1 MKRIGKHGTYA
12 ILGLTA
18 VSLIGIGFSSWIIN
32 AFTEK
37 SIEKNVTVT
46 AGSFDDKRFDF
57 KVTNVS
63 DGTIKFDSLLNGDSD
78 VITGSGDKDE
88 EDLDFSF
95 TCSINKSASIS
106 TDLAGI
112 YVKFSDTTGETDKIN
127 DLVTAD
133 IIQTPISFGENSSDA
148 TNGSYGYLLIAGN
161 AFNTPSVAVEAT
173 YDEPA
178 EAEPKEKK
186 YTCTIKDSGDTYS
199 IEITFNFAWGS
210 AFGYEN
216 PTNVSSTDGHYGTTI
231 AGLKTLDAA
240 DDLGLTVTLTAVA
253 A

>member
-32 AFTEK
+32 AITEK
-37 SIEKNVTVT
+37 SIENNVTVT

-63 DGTIKFDSLLNGDSD
+63 DGTVKFDSLLTGDSD
-78 VITGSGDKDE
+78 VITGSGDKNE
-88 EDLDFSF
+88 EDLKFSF

-112 YVKFSDTTGETDKIN
+112 YVKFSDTATKTDKIN
-127 DLVTAD
+127 ELVSAN

-148 TNGSYGYLLIAGN
+148 TNGTYGYLLIPGAN
-161 AFNTPSVAVEAT
+161 FTTLTTAEDA

-178 EAEPKEKK
+178 DTNK
-186 YTCTIKDSGDTYS
+186 YTCTITDSGDTYS
-199 IEITFNFAWGS
+199 IEIAFNFAWGS

-216 PTNVSSTDGHYGTTI
+216 PTNVKSTDAHYNSTI
-231 AGLKTLDAA
+231 SGLKTLDAA
-240 DDLGLTVTLTAVA
+240 DDLGLTVALTAVA
-253 A
+253 K

>member
-37 SIEKNVTVT
+37 SIDKNVTVT

-57 KVTNVS
+57 KVTSES
-63 DGTIKFDSLLNGDSD
+63 DLTIKFDSLSTGDSD
-78 VITGSGDKDE
+78 VIKGSGDE
-88 EDLDFSF
+88 ENLDFSF
-95 TCSINKSASIS
+95 TCSINKTESIS

-112 YVKFSDTTGETDKIN
+112 YVKFSDTGKTSKIN
-127 DLVTAD
+127 DLVSSH
-133 IIQTPISFGENSSDA
+133 IVQTPISFGEDSSDS
-148 TNGSYGYLLIAGN
+148 TNGKYGYLLIAGN
-161 AFNTPSVAVEAT
+161 DFNTPLDPVEVT
-173 YDEPA
+173 YDNPA
-178 EAEPKEKK
+178 GTKK
-186 YTCTIKDSGDTYS
+186 YTCTITDSGDTYS

-216 PTNVSSTDGHYGTTI
+216 PTNVSSTDDHYGSTI

-253 A
+253 K

>member
-37 SIEKNVTVT
+37 SIDKNVTVT

-57 KVTNVS
+57 KVTNVK
-63 DGTIKFDSLLNGDSD
+63 DGTIKFDSLGTGNSD
-78 VITGSGDKDE
+78 VIKGSGNE

-112 YVKFSDTTGETDKIN
+112 YVKFSDTTGETDKIY

-133 IIQTPISFGENSSDA
+133 IIQTPISFGENSGDP

-161 AFNTPSVAVEAT
+161 AFKTPSVAVEAT

-186 YTCTIKDSGDTYS
+186 YTCTITENVDTYS

-210 AFGYEN
+210 AFDYEN

>member
-37 SIEKNVTVT
+37 SIDKNVTVT

-57 KVTNVS
+57 KVTSES
-63 DGTIKFDSLLNGDSD
+63 DLTIKFDSLSTGDSD
-78 VITGSGDKDE
+78 VIKGSGNE
-88 EDLDFSF
+88 ENLDFSF
-95 TCSINKSASIS
+95 TCSINKTESIS
-106 TDLAGI
+106 TDLKGI
-112 YVKFSDTTGETDKIN
+112 YVKFSDTTGKESKIE
-127 DLVTAD
+127 DLVSD
-133 IIQTPISFGENSSDA
+133 SIIQTPISFGANSSDA
-148 TNGSYGYLLIAGN
+148 TNGSYGYLLIPGN

-178 EAEPKEKK
+178 QADPKEKK
-186 YTCTIKDSGDTYS
+186 YTCTITDNGDTYS
-199 IEITFNFAWGS
+199 IEITFNFTWGS

-216 PTNVSSTDGHYGTTI
+216 PTNVHSDDDHFDTTI
-231 AGLKTLDAA
+231 AGLETLDAA
-240 DDLGLTVTLTAVA
+240 NDLGLTVTLTAVA

>member
-32 AFTEK
+32 AFTED
-37 SIEKNVTVT
+37 SINKNVTVT
-46 AGSFDDKRFDF
+46 AGDFDDKRFDF
-57 KVTNVS
+57 KVTSES
-63 DGTIKFDSLLNGDSD
+63 DLTIKFDSLSTGDSD
-78 VITGSGDKDE
+78 VIKGSGDE
-88 EDLDFSF
+88 ENLDFSF
-95 TCSINKSASIS
+95 TCSINKTESIS
-106 TDLAGI
+106 TDLKGI
-112 YVKFSDTTGETDKIN
+112 YVKFSDTAGKESKIE
-127 DLVTAD
+127 DLVSD
-133 IIQTPISFGENSSDA
+133 NIIQTPISFGENSGDA
-148 TNGSYGYLLIAGN
+148 TNGRYGYLLIAGN
-161 AFNTPSVAVEAT
+161 AFKTPSVPVEAT

-186 YTCTIKDSGDTYS
+186 YTCTIKESDDTYS

-216 PTNVSSTDGHYGTTI
+216 PTNVRSDDDHYDSTIT
-231 AGLKTLDAA
+231 GLKTLDAA
-240 DDLGLTVTLTAVA
+240 NDLGLTVALTAVA

>member
-32 AFTEK
+32 AFTED
-37 SIEKNVTVT
+37 SINKNVTVT
-46 AGSFDDKRFDF
+46 AGDFDDKRFDF
-57 KVTNVS
+57 KVTSES
-63 DGTIKFDSLLNGDSD
+63 DLTIKFDSLSTGDSD
-78 VITGSGDKDE
+78 VIKGSGNE
-88 EDLDFSF
+88 ENLDFSF

-133 IIQTPISFGENSSDA
+133 IIQTPISFGENLSDP
-148 TNGSYGYLLIAGN
+148 TNGTYGYLLIPGGN
-161 AFNTPSVAVEAT
+161 FTNLKTAEDL

-178 EAEPKEKK
+178 DTNNKK

-216 PTNVSSTDGHYGTTI
+216 PTNVSSTDSHYGSTI
-231 AGLKTLDAA
+231 SGLKTLDAA

-253 A
+253 TKSI

>member
-37 SIEKNVTVT
+37 SIDKNVTVT

-57 KVTNVS
+57 KVTSES
-63 DGTIKFDSLLNGDSD
+63 DLTIKFDSLSTGDSD
-78 VITGSGDKDE
+78 VIKGSGDE
-88 EDLDFSF
+88 ENLDFSF
-95 TCSINKSASIS
+95 TCSINKTESIS

-112 YVKFSDTTGETDKIN
+112 YVKFTDTAGKESKIE
-127 DLVTAD
+127 DLVSD
-133 IIQTPISFGENSSDA
+133 NIIQTPISFDPNSSDA
-148 TNGSYGYLLIAGN
+148 TNGKYGYLLIAGN
-161 AFNTPSVAVEAT
+161 AFNTPLDAVEDT
-173 YDEPA
+173 YDNPA
-178 EAEPKEKK
+178 GAKK
-186 YTCTIKDSGDTYS
+186 YTCTITDSGDTYS

-216 PTNVSSTDGHYGTTI
+216 PTNVRSDDAHYNSTI

-240 DDLGLTVTLTAVA
+240 DNLGLTVTLTAVA
-253 A
+253 K

>member
-32 AFTEK
+32 AFTED
-37 SIEKNVTVT
+37 SINKNVTVT
-46 AGSFDDKRFDF
+46 AGDFDDKRFDF
-57 KVTNVS
+57 KVTSES
-63 DGTIKFDSLLNGDSD
+63 DLTIKFDSLSTGDSD
-78 VITGSGDKDE
+78 VIKGSGNE
-88 EDLDFSF
+88 ENLDFSF

-112 YVKFSDTTGETDKIN
+112 YVKFSDTEGKESKIE
-127 DLVTAD
+127 DLVSD
-133 IIQTPISFGENSSDA
+133 NIIQTPISFGANSSDA

-161 AFNTPSVAVEAT
+161 DFNFDTPSKTVEAT

-178 EAEPKEKK
+178 QADPKEKK
-186 YTCTIKDSGDTYS
+186 YTCTITDSGDTYS
-199 IEITFNFAWGS
+199 IEVTFNFAWGS

-216 PTNVSSTDGHYGTTI
+216 PTNVRSDDAHYNSTI

-240 DDLGLTVTLTAVA
+240 DNLGLTVTLTAVA
-253 A
+253 K

>member
-12 ILGLTA
+12 ILGLAA

-57 KVTNVS
+57 KVTSES
-63 DGTIKFDSLLNGDSD
+63 DLTIKFDSLSTGDSD
-78 VITGSGDKDE
+78 VIKGSGDE
-88 EDLDFSF
+88 ENLDFSF
-95 TCSINKSASIS
+95 TCSINKTESIS

-112 YVKFSDTTGETDKIN
+112 YVKFTDTAGKESKIE
-127 DLVTAD
+127 DLVSD
-133 IIQTPISFGENSSDA
+133 NIIQTPISFGANSSDA
-148 TNGSYGYLLIAGN
+148 TNGKYGYLLIAGN
-161 AFNTPSVAVEAT
+161 DFNTPLDAVEPT
-173 YDEPA
+173 YDNPA
-178 EAEPKEKK
+178 GTKK
-186 YTCTIKDSGDTYS
+186 YTCTITDSGDTYS
-199 IEITFNFAWGS
+199 IEVTFNFAWGS

-216 PTNVSSTDGHYGTTI
+216 PTNVRSDDAHYNSTI

-240 DDLGLTVTLTAVA
+240 DNLGLTVTLTAVA
-253 A
+253 K